1 MITRVVISRV
11 VLVNDALLT
20 LASMFEIDASVV
32 MESTVDDEIGNSV
45 DVVGVL
51 TESGSE
57 VDDDVKEVFIC
68 VLAIT
73 ISVRF
78 VISTVLV
85 TLAFPEVE
93 AAIK

>member
-73 ISVRF
+73 VSVRF

>member
-1 MITRVVISRV
+1 V

-57 VDDDVKEVFIC
+57 VDDDVKEVLIC

>member
-45 DVVGVL
+45 DVGVL
-51 TESGSE
+51 IESGSE

-73 ISVRF
+73 ISV
-78 VISTVLV
+78 
-85 TLAFPEVE
+85 
-93 AAIK
+93 

>member
-45 DVVGVL
+45 DVGVL

>member
-85 TLAFPEVE
+85 TLVFPDVE